1 MALLVL
7 NTNICKFCIIPL
19 TRIIYKQA
27 KCLKFMDLYYHL
39 LCKMSIILLL
49 YTNNPGLRKFPEF
62 RNCPKALLVSWIPLT
77 YILALFIV
85 TFNYCYYY
93 FINNR
98 TYVLSLLINFSI
110 LLILKNIYHLQP
122 LISSLDHS

>member
-27 KCLKFMDLYYHL
+27 KCLEFMDLYYHL

-49 YTNNPGLRKFPEF
+49 YKNNPGLRKFPEF
-62 RNCPKALLVSWIPLT
+62 RN
-77 YILALFIV
+77 
-85 TFNYCYYY
+85 
-93 FINNR
+93 
-98 TYVLSLLINFSI
+98 
-110 LLILKNIYHLQP
+110 
-122 LISSLDHS
+122 